1 MNMKT
6 VLIGALALLLVA
18 ERAASVEPLST
29 PELAEHCAL
38 YYEDREGK
46 DAIFCVRY
54 VQGFIDGAVATD
66 ARVLENIATEFD
78 GDETFAERA
87 IRNRIGSRIRLRGPT
102 VYADF
107 CLGELNSLEE
117 VVEKVVDDLANR
129 EVLDKDLLARD
140 AVFSTLQREYPC
152 EPDDSAYSIE

>member
-1 MNMKT
+1 MNIRT
-6 VLIGALALLLVA
+6 ILFCAVAVFVLS
-18 ERAASVEPLST
+18 ERAESVEPLST
-29 PELAEHCAL
+29 PELAEHCAF
-38 YYEDREGK
+38 YYEDPAGK

-78 GDETFAERA
+78 EDESFAERA
-87 IRNRIGSRIRLRGPT
+87 IRSRIGTRISLRGPT

-107 CLGELNSLEE
+107 CLGESNSLEE
-117 VVEKVVDDLANR
+117 VVKKVVDDLANR
-129 EVLDKDLLARD
+129 KVLDKDLLARD

-152 EPDDSAYSIE
+152 DPDDDNYPIP

>member
-1 MNMKT
+1 MKIKT
-6 VLIGALALLLVA
+6 VLISALALSFLA
-18 ERAASVEPLST
+18 ERAGSVEPLST

-38 YYEDREGK
+38 YYEDRDGK

-78 GDETFAERA
+78 EDESFADRA
-87 IRNRIGSRIRLRGPT
+87 IRNRIGTRIRLRGPT

-129 EVLDKDLLARD
+129 EVLDEDLLARD

-152 EPDDSAYSIE
+152 ESDEAAYSIQ

>member
-1 MNMKT
+1 MNIKS
-6 VLIGALALLLVA
+6 LCYCQFFLFALVDRA
-18 ERAASVEPLST
+18 ESVEPLST
-29 PELAEHCAL
+29 PELAEHCA
-38 YYEDREGK
+38 YYHEDREGK

-78 GDETFAERA
+78 DDETFADRA
-87 IRNRIGSRIRLRGPT
+87 IRSRIGSRISRRGPT

-107 CLGELNSLEE
+107 CLGEPDSLEE

-129 EVLDKDLLARD
+129 KVLDKDLLARD
-140 AVFSTLQREYPC
+140 AVFSTLRREYPC
-152 EPDDSAYSIE
+152 DPDSDS

>member
-1 MNMKT
+1 MNMKI
-6 VLIGALALLLVA
+6 LMIGAIALFTFA
-18 ERAASVEPLST
+18 ERAGSVEPLST
-29 PELAEHCAL
+29 PELAEHCAV
-38 YYEDREGK
+38 YYEDPEGE

-78 GDETFAERA
+78 EDETFAERA
-87 IRNRIGSRIRLRGPT
+87 IRSRIGSRVSRRGPT

-107 CLGELNSLEE
+107 CLGEPDSLEE
-117 VVEKVVDDLANR
+117 VVEKVVNDLANR
-129 EVLDKDLLARD
+129 KVLDEDLLARD

-152 EPDDSAYSIE
+152 SPDEDR

>member
-1 MNMKT
+1 MNTKT
-6 VLIGALALLLVA
+6 LIIGAIALLLLA
-18 ERAASVEPLST
+18 GRAGGVEPLST
-29 PELAEHCAL
+29 PELAEHCAF
-38 YYEDREGK
+38 YHDDPEGK

-78 GDETFAERA
+78 KDETFAERA
-87 IRNRIGSRIRLRGPT
+87 IRSRIGSRVNRRGPT

-107 CLGELNSLEE
+107 CLGEPDSLEE

-129 EVLDKDLLARD
+129 KVLDEDLLARD

-152 EPDDSAYSIE
+152 APDDDI

>member
-1 MNMKT
+1 MNTKT
-6 VLIGALALLLVA
+6 LLLG
-18 ERAASVEPLST
+18 AAALILLSGKAFSVEPLST
-29 PELAEHCAL
+29 PQLAEHCAH
-38 YYEDREGK
+38 YYDDKEGK

-66 ARVLENIATEFD
+66 ERVLENITAEID
-78 GDETFAERA
+78 QDETFTERA

-107 CLGELNSLEE
+107 CLGEPDSLES

-129 EVLDKDLLARD
+129 EYLDQNLLARD
-140 AVFSTLQREYPC
+140 AVFATFRREYPC
-152 EPDDSAYSIE
+152 DPETSD

>member
-1 MNMKT
+1 MNIKT
-6 VLIGALALLLVA
+6 LPITALALLLLSDPA
-18 ERAASVEPLST
+18 ESVEPLST
-29 PELAEHCAL
+29 PELAEHCAFYL
-38 YYEDREGK
+38 EDREGK

-78 GDETFAERA
+78 EDKTFSERA
-87 IRNRIGSRIRLRGPT
+87 IRSRIGTRINRRGPT

-107 CLGELNSLEE
+107 CLGEPDSLEE

-129 EVLDKDLLARD
+129 KVLDEDLLARD
-140 AVFSTLQREYPC
+140 AVFSTLRREYPC
-152 EPDDSAYSIE
+152 NPDNEN